1 MAIADAL
8 LGELVHEAA
17 TTRRMLERTPMAKAD
32 WKPHTKSMTLGRL
45 ASHIAEIPGFMGPIV
60 NREELAMDMA
70 NYKPKVYSNVQELLA
85 GFDATVDEAKKA
97 LHGKT
102 DAELMVLW
110 RFKAGNK
117 VIFELPRV
125 AAIRTMILSHL
136 IHHRGQLS
144 VYLRLN
150 EVPLPSVYGPSADES
165 PTQ

>member
-17 TTRRMLERTPMAKAD
+17 ATRRMLERTPMDKAD

-45 ASHIAEIPGFMGPIV
+45 VSHIAEISGWMGPTV
-60 NREELAMDMA
+60 NREEMVMDLAS
-70 NYKPKVYSNVQELLA
+70 YKPKVYSNVQALLA

-110 RFKAGNK
+110 RFKAGDK
-117 VIFELPRV
+117 VIFELPRIAV
-125 AAIRTMILSHL
+125 IRSMILNHL

-150 EVPLPSVYGPSADES
+150 GVPLPSVYGPSADES